1 MRKLNDMDFDIKKE
15 LGRIIKKE
23 RVRAGLTQM
32 QLADK
37 LGITYQQIQK
47 YEMGKSSVSVE
58 RLFQIADALNVS
70 ISSLLPGGKTPQEPA
85 PLIKDEEEAYG
96 THHEIE
102 KIVSLLKS
110 ISNHK
115 ITLAVLA
122 ILEEIQRQR

>member
-1 MRKLNDMDFDIKKE
+1 MDFDIKKE

-58 RLFQIADALNVS
+58 RLFQIADALNVN
-70 ISSLLPGGKTPQEPA
+70 ISSLLPEGKTPREPA

-96 THHEIE
+96 TDPEIE
-102 KIVSLLKS
+102 KIVSLLKG
-110 ISNHK
+110 ISSHK

-122 ILEEIQRQR
+122 ILEEIQRRR